1 MSIQSVP
8 IRLPSAQGRVWPVH
22 SAASFAVA
30 TALAAL
36 TLYPIGTLLYGSL
49 SSAPPGQA
57 GTLDFSG
64 YGALFN
70 AHTLSIL
77 AVTIGISLLKTVL
90 SLIPATILAW
100 LISRTDVPA
109 RGALELLI
117 GLPFFIPPILT
128 AMGWAMLGNPTAGS
142 INQVWQALTG
152 ATVPIVN
159 VYSYGGVVWHLMQFT
174 VPFAFILLIEAFRSM
189 DPSLEESSRTSGASV
204 FATFRKITLAL
215 MLPALSSIAIL
226 SVIGGIEAFES
237 PLFFGSPAGIH
248 VVTTEIYD
256 SINNRATPN
265 YPYATALSFAVI
277 ALMALLVAWQWR
289 ALRGRS
295 FQTISGKA
303 FAPRPIE
310 LQSMRWPAFVF
321 CALNVMVFTALP
333 VLQLVVSSFSQYY
346 GFYGWD
352 MLTTSHYHDVLH
364 NDLFW
369 RSTINTAMLGVVG
382 ATLTM
387 ILGSIVAY
395 IVVRTRL
402 PFRHVI
408 DLIAWLPWMMPGMVL
423 GLGFLWG
430 FAILPHAIGIYGSL
444 WALLLAYLSLGTPLS
459 VRTMSTAFS
468 QLSHDLEESSRVHG
482 ASWALT
488 FRKIVVA
495 LTMPSFSVGWI
506 LTFFMIFRELS
517 ASVLLYSVGNEVL
530 PVTVLRLWEEGKAE
544 DVSAIAVL
552 MLAIVVVF
560 RGFHLIMVKRW
571 IASRT

>member
-1 MSIQSVP
+1 
-8 IRLPSAQGRVWPVH
+8 
-22 SAASFAVA
+22 
-30 TALAAL
+30 
-36 TLYPIGTLLYGSL
+36 
-49 SSAPPGQA
+49 
-57 GTLDFSG
+57 
-64 YGALFN
+64 
-70 AHTLSIL
+70 
-77 AVTIGISLLKTVL
+77 
-90 SLIPATILAW
+90 
-100 LISRTDVPA
+100 
-109 RGALELLI
+109 
-117 GLPFFIPPILT
+117 
-128 AMGWAMLGNPTAGS
+128 
-142 INQVWQALTG
+142 
-152 ATVPIVN
+152 
-159 VYSYGGVVWHLMQFT
+159 
-174 VPFAFILLIEAFRSM
+174 
-189 DPSLEESSRTSGASV
+189 
-204 FATFRKITLAL
+204 
-215 MLPALSSIAIL
+215 
-226 SVIGGIEAFES
+226 
-237 PLFFGSPAGIH
+237 
-248 VVTTEIYD
+248 
-256 SINNRATPN
+256 
-265 YPYATALSFAVI
+265 
-277 ALMALLVAWQWR
+277 
-289 ALRGRS
+289 
-295 FQTISGKA
+295 
-303 FAPRPIE
+303 
-310 LQSMRWPAFVF
+310 
-321 CALNVMVFTALP
+321 
-333 VLQLVVSSFSQYY
+333 
-346 GFYGWD
+346 

-506 LTFFMIFRELS
+506 LTFFMIFR
-517 ASVLLYSVGNEVL
+517 LLYSVGNEVL

>member
-1 MSIQSVP
+1 MTSLALV
-8 IRLPSAQGRVWPVH
+8 
-22 SAASFAVA
+22 AV
-30 TALAAL
+30 LAAL

-64 YGALFN
+64 YVSLFN
-70 AHTLSIL
+70 VHTLSIL
-77 AVTIGISLLKTVL
+77 AVTVGMSLLKTVL

-100 LISRTDVPA
+100 LISRTDIPA

-142 INQVWQALTG
+142 INQVWRALTG
-152 ATVPIVN
+152 ATAPIVN

-189 DPSLEESSRTSGASV
+189 DPSLEESSRTSGAGI
-204 FATFRKITLAL
+204 FKTFRKVTLAL
-215 MLPALSSIAIL
+215 MLPALSSVAIL

-237 PLFFGSPAGIH
+237 PLFFGIPAGIH

-277 ALMALLVAWQWR
+277 LLMALMVAWQWR
-289 ALRGRS
+289 LLQGRS

-303 FAPRPIE
+303 FSPRPIE
-310 LQSMRWPAFVF
+310 LGSLRWVAFGF
-321 CALNVMVFTALP
+321 CALNVLVFTVLP

-352 MLTTSHYHDVLH
+352 MLTVSHYRDVLH

-369 RSTINTAMLGVVG
+369 RSATNTAMLGVVG

-387 ILGSIVAY
+387 ILGGIVAY
-395 IVVRTRL
+395 VVVRTEL
-402 PFRHVI
+402 PFRHLI

-444 WALLLAYLSLGTPLS
+444 WALLLAYLALGTPLS

-482 ASWALT
+482 ASWATT

-495 LTMPSFSVGWI
+495 LTLPSFSVGWI

-517 ASVLLYSVGNEVL
+517 ASVLLYSIGNEVL

-544 DVSAIAVL
+544 DVSAIAVM
-552 MLAIVVVF
+552 MLVVVLIF

>member
-1 MSIQSVP
+1 MTSLALV
-8 IRLPSAQGRVWPVH
+8 
-22 SAASFAVA
+22 AV
-30 TALAAL
+30 LAAL

-64 YGALFN
+64 YVSLFN
-70 AHTLSIL
+70 VHTLSIL
-77 AVTIGISLLKTVL
+77 AVTVGMSLLKTVL

-100 LISRTDVPA
+100 LISRTDIPA

-142 INQVWQALTG
+142 INQVWRALTG
-152 ATVPIVN
+152 ATAPIVN

-189 DPSLEESSRTSGASV
+189 DPSLEESSRTSGAGI
-204 FATFRKITLAL
+204 FKTFRKVTLAL
-215 MLPALSSIAIL
+215 MLPALSSVAIL

-237 PLFFGSPAGIH
+237 PLFFGIPAGIH

-277 ALMALLVAWQWR
+277 LLMALMVAWQWR
-289 ALRGRS
+289 LLQGRS

-303 FAPRPIE
+303 FSPRPIE
-310 LQSMRWPAFVF
+310 LGSLRWVAFGF
-321 CALNVMVFTALP
+321 CALNVLVFTVLP

-352 MLTTSHYHDVLH
+352 MLTVSHYRDVLH

-369 RSTINTAMLGVVG
+369 RSATNTAMLGVVG

-387 ILGSIVAY
+387 ILGSVVAY
-395 IVVRTRL
+395 VVVRTKL
-402 PFRHVI
+402 PFRHLI

-444 WALLLAYLSLGTPLS
+444 WALLLAYLALGTPLS

-482 ASWALT
+482 ASWATT

-495 LTMPSFSVGWI
+495 LTLPSFSVGWI

-517 ASVLLYSVGNEVL
+517 ASVLLYSIGNEVL

-544 DVSAIAVL
+544 DVSAIAVM
-552 MLAIVVVF
+552 MLVVVLIF

>member
-1 MSIQSVP
+1 MSGQSLSISP
-8 IRLPSAQGRVWPVH
+8 PRRLIGIEPGRYT
-22 SAASFAVA
+22 ASLTLVAV
-30 TALAAL
+30 LAAL

-64 YGALFN
+64 YVSLFN
-70 AHTLSIL
+70 VHTLSIL
-77 AVTIGISLLKTVL
+77 AVTVGMSLLKTVL

-100 LISRTDVPA
+100 LISRTDIPA
-109 RGALELLI
+109 RGVLELLI

-142 INQVWQALTG
+142 INQVWRALTG
-152 ATVPIVN
+152 ATAPIVN

-189 DPSLEESSRTSGASV
+189 DPSLEESSRTSGAGI
-204 FATFRKITLAL
+204 FKTFRKVTLAL
-215 MLPALSSIAIL
+215 MLPALSSVAIL

-237 PLFFGSPAGIH
+237 PLFFGIPAGIH

-277 ALMALLVAWQWR
+277 LLMALMVAWQWR
-289 ALRGRS
+289 LLQGRS

-303 FAPRPIE
+303 FSPRPIE
-310 LQSMRWPAFVF
+310 LGSLRWVAFGF
-321 CALNVMVFTALP
+321 CALNVLVFTVLP

-352 MLTTSHYHDVLH
+352 MLTVSHYRDVLH

-369 RSTINTAMLGVVG
+369 RSATNTAMLGVVG

-387 ILGSIVAY
+387 ILGSVVAY
-395 IVVRTRL
+395 VVVRTKL
-402 PFRHVI
+402 PFRHLI

-444 WALLLAYLSLGTPLS
+444 WALLLAYLALGTPLS

-482 ASWALT
+482 ASWATT

-495 LTMPSFSVGWI
+495 LTLPSFSVGWI

-517 ASVLLYSVGNEVL
+517 ASVLLYSIGNEVL

-544 DVSAIAVL
+544 DVSAIAVM
-552 MLAIVVVF
+552 MLVVVLIF

>member
-1 MSIQSVP
+1 MLSISPPRIQIGVE
-8 IRLPSAQGRVWPVH
+8 PSRYMTSLALVGV
-22 SAASFAVA
+22 
-30 TALAAL
+30 LAAL

-49 SSAPPGQA
+49 SSAPPGQV

-64 YGALFN
+64 YVSLFN
-70 AHTLSIL
+70 VHTLSIL
-77 AVTIGISLLKTVL
+77 AVTVGMSLLKTVL

-100 LISRTDVPA
+100 LISRTDIPA

-152 ATVPIVN
+152 ATAPIVN

-189 DPSLEESSRTSGASV
+189 DPSLEESSRTSGAGI
-204 FATFRKITLAL
+204 FKTFRKVTLAL
-215 MLPALSSIAIL
+215 MLPALSSVAIL

-237 PLFFGSPAGIH
+237 PLFFGIPAGIH

-277 ALMALLVAWQWR
+277 LLMALMVAWQWR
-289 ALRGRS
+289 LLQGRS

-303 FAPRPIE
+303 FSPRPIE
-310 LQSMRWPAFVF
+310 LGSLRWVAFGF
-321 CALNVMVFTALP
+321 CALNVLVFTVLP

-352 MLTTSHYHDVLH
+352 MLTVSHYRDVLH

-369 RSTINTAMLGVVG
+369 RSATNTAMLGVVG

-387 ILGSIVAY
+387 ILGSVVAY
-395 IVVRTRL
+395 VVVRTEL
-402 PFRHVI
+402 PLRHLI

-430 FAILPHAIGIYGSL
+430 FAILPHVIGIYGSI
-444 WALLLAYLSLGTPLS
+444 WALLLAYLALGTPLS

-482 ASWALT
+482 ASWATT

-495 LTMPSFSVGWI
+495 LTLPSFSVGWI

-517 ASVLLYSVGNEVL
+517 ASVLLYSIGNEVL

-544 DVSAIAVL
+544 DVSAIAVM
-552 MLAIVVVF
+552 MLVVVLIF